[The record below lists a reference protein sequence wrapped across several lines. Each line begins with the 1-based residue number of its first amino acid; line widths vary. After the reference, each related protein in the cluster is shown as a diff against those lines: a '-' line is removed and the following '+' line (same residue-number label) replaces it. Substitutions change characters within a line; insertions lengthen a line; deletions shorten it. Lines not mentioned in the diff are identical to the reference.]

1 MSEWPLC
8 RPGQVHV
15 KNPKHP
21 AAILTCWT
29 RKDLTI
35 KELDDAGIDYNS
47 VGQFYTTRGF
57 SPLIRN
63 LLANPHIKYIVLV
76 GNDLSGAGDKLFD
89 LWYYKIE
96 EGFPGCEDIPLELQ
110 IELKYNIGLFLPSPE
125 SFQEVMRGTLTEKSE
140 VAKREIHEYPE
151 PESNITSF
159 PSADFGH
166 CVSGRTIPETYLKML
181 QYILRFGVETN
192 THYEDPQKEVLAMQN
207 VITAEPLL
215 WSYTEDKLFND
226 IPEWMP
232 ESTEHLST
240 YIEERMLSGKHYP
253 ELKYTYGELIHAN
266 PGAYTDW
273 IKTNQFEEAV
283 DKMVED
289 SDQRSCVI
297 SLWDPIKH
305 TKQKSGTPCLNHLQF
320 RMRNN
325 SLTMHAFIRS
335 NDMYAGWPEN
345 AYALRVLQ
353 EHFLQRYILKRYKNG
368 GTDKELTLI
377 NLGPLCITSMSAHLY
392 KDTWEPAQELVDKY
406 LEVVSLNP
414 WEDYDLK
421 GQFNVIHEDKKIIVE
436 LTKDDNILQR
446 WEGKNSRVLCNQ
458 IVRDIGT
465 DNVSNAMW
473 LARELKR
480 GEERSL
486 NCSGDQIKTGTPD
499 AQCDSCVSFDRCWGF
514 DR

>member
-1 MSEWPLC
+1 MNKWPLC
-8 RPGQVHV
+8 RPGQIHV

-21 AAILTCWT
+21 VAVLTCWT
-29 RKDLTI
+29 KKDLVI
-35 KELDDAGIDYNS
+35 KELDNAGVDYNS
-47 VGQFYTTRGF
+47 VGQLYTVRGF

-63 LLANPHIKYIVLV
+63 LLANSCVKYLVIV
-76 GNDLSGAGDKLFD
+76 GNDLGKAGDKLYD
-89 LWYYKIE
+89 IWYTN
-96 EGFPGCEDIPLELQ
+96 GSSFPGCKDIPME
-110 IELKYNIGLFLPSPE
+110 
-125 SFQEVMRGTLTEKSE
+125 FQEMLRKGIDLYQPSQEDLHDVLNDLSTTDTKHLQR
-140 VAKREIHEYPE
+140 RIFEYPE

-166 CVSGRTIPETYLKML
+166 CVTGRTIPETYLKML

-207 VITAEPLL
+207 VITDQPVL
-215 WSYTEDKLFND
+215 WDFVEHILYGDD

-232 ESTEHLST
+232 ETTEHVSK
-240 YIEERMLSGKHYP
+240 YIAGRILCGEHYP
-253 ELKYTYGELIHAN
+253 ELKYTYGELIHAFPVRCN
-266 PGAYTDW
+266 EET
-273 IKTNQFEEAV
+273 INQFEQAV
-283 DKMVED
+283 NKMVED
-289 SDQRSCVI
+289 TDQRSCVI
-297 SLWDPIKH
+297 SLWDPIQH
-305 TKQKSGTPCLNHLQF
+305 TRQKSGTPCLNHLQF

-325 SLTMHAFIRS
+325 TLTMHAFIRS

-353 EHFLQRYILKRYKNG
+353 EHFLQRYVLKRYKNG
-368 GTDKELTLI
+368 GTNEELALI
-377 NLGPLCITSMSAHLY
+377 KLGPLCITSMSAHLY

-406 LEVVSLNP
+406 LDEFSLNP
-414 WEDYDLK
+414 WEDFDPK

-446 WEGKNSRVLCNQ
+446 WEGENARVLCNKV
-458 IVRDIGT
+458 VRDIGT
-465 DNVSNAMW
+465 DNISNIMW

-499 AQCDSCVSFDRCWGF
+499 TQCDSCTSFLRCWGP